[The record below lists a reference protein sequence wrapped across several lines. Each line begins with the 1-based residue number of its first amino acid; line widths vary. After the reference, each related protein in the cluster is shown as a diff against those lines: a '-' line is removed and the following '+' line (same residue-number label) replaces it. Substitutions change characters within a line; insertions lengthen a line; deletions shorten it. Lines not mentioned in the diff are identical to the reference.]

1 MQEQRS
7 FAIQSLIISLIFNTV
22 LLGVIYFL
30 APTIF
35 QDSTQMVTIL
45 SAGGVI
51 TLGLWLLNLFVGR
64 RLIGEAATEAHAA
77 ATIEAKAEIEKAAQA
92 AAEVA
97 KAQKPVE
104 PPKPPPVAPPEA
116 SAIQILSILQRKGR
130 LIDFLQ
136 EDLTAYEDAQIG
148 AAVRTIHEGCK
159 EALAESLTIE
169 PIYSETEGSRVTVE
183 SGFDANTL
191 RLTGNVTGAPPF
203 TGALQHRG
211 WRVTDV
217 NLPKQVADKGKDKVL
232 APAEVEIGG

>member
-64 RLIGEAATEAHAA
+64 REAATEAHAA

-104 PPKPPPVAPPEA
+104 PPEA

-130 LIDFLQ
+130 LIGFLQ

-183 SGFDANTL
+183 SGFDANTV